1 MKKRIVLLI
10 LPNIFLILLFFSI
23 VNHFVKSKNELKQIQ
38 QESGKYG
45 NLVDVGNSKI
55 NVYVNGKENSDFVL
69 VFMSGA
75 GTCSPVLDF
84 KSLYSLFEKKYK
96 I

>member
-55 NVYVNGKENSDFVL
+55 NVYVNDNLIGYRYLYLEKRSVRDN
-69 VFMSGA
+69 
-75 GTCSPVLDF
+75 
-84 KSLYSLFEKKYK
+84 KSIFSRLIDILKR
-96 I
+96 IGNND